1 MHVINHGH
9 VAAAL
14 ILAGVSLPAEF
25 NVDEAVIARKDEE
38 LRGKHPKLDKVA
50 IDTLAIVAAGKDL
63 AEELRIKKEELE
75 KAVPEGSPEVVR
87 IYKEA
92 HTQKRSKLH
101 LEVLAAKHAGVR
113 KQAEDDAEAAFLA
126 ENGLI
131 RDADGNLVAAPLQ
144 GEAES
149 DADPDANPEKPA
161 NSEPANEKE
170 PAATPDSGPGTEGN
184 GTIN

>member
-113 KQAEDDAEAAFLA
+113 KQAEDDAEKAFLA
-126 ENGLI
+126 ENGLM
-131 RDADGNLVAAPLQ
+131 RDSEGNLIPIESAGDPPPTAEQEAKKEKTPEPE
-144 GEAES
+144 GEKDPKAK
-149 DADPDANPEKPA
+149 DA
-161 NSEPANEKE
+161 
-170 PAATPDSGPGTEGN
+170 GPGTEGS